1 MTTATNPST
10 APTMTALPLRAIR
23 VSPDNPRRRI
33 DEAALAE
40 LAASIREQGVLEPIL
55 VRPVAEG
62 RDGSEYEVMAGERR
76 YRAAKLAELS
86 SIPAIIRQASDEEA
100 LQIAVV
106 ENLQRQDLDPIDE
119 ADGFKKLLSEQRCT
133 VDALAAKVGKSAA
146 YVRGRV
152 KLAEL
157 PKTAK
162 EALRSGKLP
171 LSVALLVARI
181 PNAKQQAE
189 AGSAVMAGPMGEP
202 MSFKAAAQ
210 YIQTHFMLSL
220 ADASFPTND
229 RALVPAAG
237 ACSTCPKRT
246 GNDRALFAEV
256 ARGDLCTDA
265 ACFAAKKEAHWQR
278 LQAEARQ
285 GAVAILPEKDA
296 KAVFRYGRLDW
307 EGEYYDLDA
316 DCLDDSKGR
325 TWAKLLGK
333 LAPKHVIARNPHD
346 GAVHRLVLRSDAAA
360 ALKKAGH
367 RSLIEPSRN
376 AESAQRD
383 AAAAKR
389 QELARRQR
397 LEVLRRT
404 ASAVVAA
411 VIGKAEAKE
420 PAAAFWR
427 LLLDGIADGS
437 WHEVVNTVCKRRGWS
452 EKKVRAEEALAGHVS
467 QLEAAKLRAL
477 VLEVVITRSAYS
489 TWGTLALGKR
499 LLEAAK
505 LYGVDAKKIEA
516 AVKAEIAASNGK
528 AKKGSSS

>member
-10 APTMTALPLRAIR
+10 APPMTALPLRAIR

-106 ENLQRQDLDPIDE
+106 ENLQRQDRDPIDE
-119 ADGFKKLLSEQRCT
+119 AEGFEKLL
-133 VDALAAKVGKSAA
+133 
-146 YVRGRV
+146 
-152 KLAEL
+152 
-157 PKTAK
+157 
-162 EALRSGKLP
+162 SGKLP

-278 LQAEARQ
+278 LQANARQ

-316 DCLDDSKGR
+316 DCLDDSKRR

-367 RSLIEPSRN
+367 RLLIEPSRN

-389 QELARRQR
+389 QEFARRQR

-420 PAAAFWR
+420 
-427 LLLDGIADGS
+427 
-437 WHEVVNTVCKRRGWS
+437 
-452 EKKVRAEEALAGHVS
+452 
-467 QLEAAKLRAL
+467 
-477 VLEVVITRSAYS
+477 
-489 TWGTLALGKR
+489 
-499 LLEAAK
+499 
-505 LYGVDAKKIEA
+505 
-516 AVKAEIAASNGK
+516 
-528 AKKGSSS
+528 